1 MDGSKNSRIR
11 PDEGKLPS
19 ISKACD
25 QKYATHKQVTINTYT
40 AGAPGCLSLSQPVL
54 A

>member
-11 PDEGKLPS
+11 PTGVKNPS

-40 AGAPGCLSLSQPVL
+40 TARRVVSA
-54 A
+54 